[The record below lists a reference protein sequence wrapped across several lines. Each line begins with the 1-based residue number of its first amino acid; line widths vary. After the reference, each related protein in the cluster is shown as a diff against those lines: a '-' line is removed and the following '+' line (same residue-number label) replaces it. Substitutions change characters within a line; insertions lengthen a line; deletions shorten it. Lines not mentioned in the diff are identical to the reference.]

1 MSPDLTTLRLMLDY
15 TKWAGERLLSECSAL
30 QQQQLEAEFGGT
42 LGSISR
48 LLNHMYL
55 AERDWLMMLQA
66 RALPALETMNA
77 DNVGKEGLIDVPGLA
92 RLWPEVWAAWLSWMA
107 TLTPEDLESAVFS
120 KLPDGRPLAFT
131 VGELA
136 LHCFNHASMHRGQVI
151 TTLRMVGRPSR
162 NCDLM
167 GFLIA
172 RNTTSSGI
180 VTLTTK

>member
-1 MSPDLTTLRLMLDY
+1 MSPDLTTLRLMLGY
-15 TKWAGERLLSECSAL
+15 TQWAGERLLSECTAL
-30 QQQQLEAEFGGT
+30 EPQQLEAEFGGT

-55 AERDWLMMLQA
+55 AERDWLKMLQS

-77 DNVGKEGLIDVPGLA
+77 DNVGKEGLIGVPDLT
-92 RLWPEVWAAWLSWMA
+92 RLWPEVWAAWRSWMA
-107 TLTPEDLESAVFS
+107 TLTPEDLEATIFS

-151 TTLRMVGRPSR
+151 TTLRMAGTPSR

-172 RNTTSSGI
+172 RNLIDPGPETES
-180 VTLTTK
+180 V

>member
-1 MSPDLTTLRLMLDY
+1 MSPDLTTLRLMLGY
-15 TKWAGERLLSECSAL
+15 TKWAGERLLSECIAL
-30 QQQQLEAEFGGT
+30 QQQQLEAESGGT

-55 AERDWLMMLQA
+55 AERDWLTMLQA

-77 DNVGKEGLIDVPGLA
+77 DNVGKDGLIDVPDLA
-92 RLWPEVWAAWLSWMA
+92 RLWPEVWAAWHSWMA
-107 TLTPEDLESAVFS
+107 TLTPEDLESTVLS
-120 KLPDGRPLAFT
+120 RLPDGRPLTFT
-131 VGELA
+131 VGELM

-151 TTLRMVGRPSR
+151 TTLRMVGAPSR

-172 RNTTSSGI
+172 RNLLDLGSET
-180 VTLTTK
+180 